1 MTDPY
6 ENLAIAIVKQ
16 AAKDYQ
22 SALRSLKRN
31 KNNTSAKRMKEEVER
46 FFNSDW
52 YSDLTDL
59 NGAFLMRKIQEE
71 VGYHDSERI
80 PKPGVLD
87 RQRDKQ

>member
-6 ENLAIAIVKQ
+6 ESLAVAIVAQ
-16 AAKDYQ
+16 AGKDYMK
-22 SALRSLKRN
+22 ALQTLKRN
-31 KNNTSAKRMKEEVER
+31 RKNKEALSMKEEVER
-46 FFNSDW
+46 FFASSW
-52 YSDLTDL
+52 YQELTDL
-59 NGAFLMRKIQEE
+59 DSAFLMRKIQEE

>member
-1 MTDPY
+1 MMGFVFGNITGFAAGI
-6 ENLAIAIVKQ
+6 LFMIVLIC
-16 AAKDYQ
+16 Y
-22 SALRSLKRN
+22 
-31 KNNTSAKRMKEEVER
+31 KRMKGEVER

-52 YSDLTDL
+52 YSELTDL